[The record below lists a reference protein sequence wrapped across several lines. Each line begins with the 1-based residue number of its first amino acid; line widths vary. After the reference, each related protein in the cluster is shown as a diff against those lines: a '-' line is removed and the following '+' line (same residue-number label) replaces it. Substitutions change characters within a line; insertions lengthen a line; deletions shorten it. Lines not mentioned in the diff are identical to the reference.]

1 MPIDTRQ
8 SNSLSIIGFVL
19 SLVGVIMCIINA
31 DIALL
36 LGISA
41 VILAS
46 IALVKAGNCE
56 KKGRGYAIAAIVL
69 GGIAIAGY
77 FFYVYYV
84 PHLIDM
90 LVINLSNPLP

>member
-31 DIALL
+31 VIALL

-46 IALVKAGNCE
+46 IALVKAGKCE

-69 GGIAIAGY
+69 GGFAIAGY

-84 PHLIDM
+84 PYLIDM

>member
-19 SLVGVIMCIINA
+19 SLVGVIMCIIIA

-46 IALVKAGNCE
+46 IALVKAGKCE
-56 KKGRGYAIAAIVL
+56 KKGRGFAK
-69 GGIAIAGY
+69 AGY

-84 PHLIDM
+84 PHLINM